1 MITTLALLAS
11 FTAFLSITG
20 GLVWLIIAW
29 VKKDK
34 KLKKSGL
41 KMLLVGGIALLI
53 SVPLCTQAVL
63 STL

>member
-1 MITTLALLAS
+1 MIATLALLAS
-11 FTAFLSITG
+11 FTACVSITCG
-20 GLVWLIIAW
+20 TVWLIIAW

-34 KLKKSGL
+34 ELKKSGL

-53 SVPLCTQAVL
+53 SVPLCTQAVV